1 MARLASRSRL
11 TVPAAAL
18 VIAYAAVLVAAL
30 LSLLEPV
37 GLAEQGTMDW
47 RFLFRGPVG
56 ERPPNIALVTVD
68 EEADLPYWAPVP
80 REHLARVIKSVA
92 TGGARL
98 IGLDFYLGSRS
109 FDAQGDSLLREA
121 IRTAGN
127 VVPVSYLERNE
138 EKEQVE
144 HLPIPYFLDVSMDY
158 GYATYPTGTAV
169 ESVNDGRVAMELAGK
184 HALSLAGCLFA
195 HATGIDTR
203 EIRQLEWSRR
213 HEGLPGADDDYR
225 RVIDYNG
232 PPFQYYRSLEHEMAG
247 GIRALHSH
255 QVAAL
260 PRPLAQR
267 FFKDRIVLIGSG
279 LDDAPD
285 IYRTPFFSQQY
296 GFFQTFGVEIHA
308 HFLHTLFADKPLE
321 RSGFFMTAVIALVAA
336 FLAALVSVRLRPYM
350 AVPLVLVDLLLLW
363 ALVFYMFQAQQ
374 TVIPLIIPTI
384 GCGLACLLSLV
395 YVGSTDGRRRNEVRD
410 RFSPM
415 VGESYLRRI
424 LEQPDC
430 WATDG
435 DERIVSVLWAR
446 LEPAQVGSGGR
457 SSRETMVFYQEY
469 WTRMSALVHKHDGAV
484 FRYEEG
490 ALAAVFGAP
499 LSAREHG
506 SEAVMAAVDLMEGWI
521 GFRQEHQAAA
531 WRLAIGVDSGRALVG
546 ETGGDSRSAYRVL
559 GRPVEEA
566 AGLAQMQGGQDA
578 IRISQETK
586 ELVESQVEVE
596 ALEGAGD
603 PGGFRVT
610 GRASAPAI
618 GAADQP
624 ANPFWKY
631 LGLERGNDDPLADR
645 VLSQLALFSDFN
657 QRDIRHI
664 QPLLYRRQYGA
675 REAVFRQGEVGSGM
689 YVILRGSVDIVQ
701 ESDDGT
707 PPQMQQRLEE
717 GDFFGELALLS
728 DLRRPA
734 SAVAYEPCELL
745 VLFQSDLYELI
756 EREPEMGV
764 RLIRSLS
771 RILGERLVQVNEV
784 LVKRDGLQ
792 SGRSPAP

>member
-11 TVPAAAL
+11 TVVAAAL
-18 VIAYAAVLVAAL
+18 VIAYAAVLGAVL
-30 LSLLEPV
+30 LSLPEPV

-56 ERPPNIALVTVD
+56 EKPAGIALVTVD

-80 REHLARVIKSVA
+80 REHLARVIHSA
-92 TGGARL
+92 SAGGARL

-109 FDAQGDSLLREA
+109 FDTRGDSLLREA
-121 IRTAGN
+121 MRTAGN
-127 VVPVSYLERNE
+127 VIPVSYLEWDQKE
-138 EKEQVE
+138 ELVE
-144 HLPIPYFLDVSMDY
+144 HVPIPYFLDVSMDY
-158 GYATYPTGTAV
+158 GYATFFTGTAV
-169 ESVNDGRVAMELAGK
+169 ESVNDGRVAMDLGGK
-184 HALSLAGCLFA
+184 HTLSLAGCLFA

-203 EIRQLEWSRR
+203 EIRQLDWSRR

-232 PPFQYYRSLEHEMAG
+232 PPFQYYRGLEGEMAG
-247 GIRALHSH
+247 GVVALHSH
-255 QVAAL
+255 QVVAF
-260 PRPLAQR
+260 PPVLAQR

-279 LDDAPD
+279 LEDAPD

-296 GFFQTFGVEIHA
+296 DFLRTFGVEIHA
-308 HFLHTLFADKPLE
+308 QFLHTLFADEPLE

-336 FLAALVSVRLRPYM
+336 FLAALASVRLRPYL

-363 ALVFYMFQAQQ
+363 VLAFYLFQEQQIVMPLV
-374 TVIPLIIPTI
+374 TPTI
-384 GCGLACLLSLV
+384 GCGLACLLGLV

-410 RFSPM
+410 RFAPM
-415 VGESYLRRI
+415 VGESYLRQI
-424 LEQPDC
+424 LEQPES

-435 DERIVSVLWAR
+435 EERIASVLWAH
-446 LEPAQVGSGGR
+446 LELAEPGSGGR
-457 SSRETMVFYQEY
+457 SARETMLFYQDY
-469 WTRMSALVHKHDGAV
+469 WTHMSALVHKHDGAII
-484 FRYEEG
+484 RYEEDD
-490 ALAAVFGAP
+490 LVAVFGAP
-499 LSAREHG
+499 LVAREHA
-506 SEAVMAAVDLMEGWI
+506 SQAAMAAIDLMEDWI
-521 GFRQEHQAAA
+521 AFRRERQATAG
-531 WRLAIGVDSGRALVG
+531 RLTIGVDTGRVLAG

-566 AGLAQMQGGQDA
+566 GKLAQIPGDEDGV
-578 IRISQETK
+578 RISQEIK
-586 ELVESQVEVE
+586 GLVEAQVEVE
-596 ALEGAGD
+596 VLEGAD
-603 PGGFRVT
+603 DVSGFRVT

-624 ANPFWKY
+624 VNPFWKF
-631 LGLERGNDDPLADR
+631 LRLERGNDDPLADR

-657 QRDIRHI
+657 QRDMRHI
-664 QPLLYRRQYGA
+664 RPLLYRRQYQA

-689 YVILRGSVDIVQ
+689 YIILRGSVDVVK

-707 PPQMQQRLEE
+707 PPQMLQRLEE

-728 DLRRPA
+728 DMPRSA
-734 SAVAYEPCELL
+734 SAVAYELSELL

-756 EREPEMGV
+756 EREPELGV

-784 LVKRDGLQ
+784 LVKR
-792 SGRSPAP
+792 SGAISGGSAAS